1 MNKHFSNSNND
12 PLVAAATEVLNEN
25 ITATDNTFV
34 ILKDNT
40 LAFIDKSINQ
50 TQTIVWVP
58 RGWGSKEV
66 KTETLNKSIK
76 AVVGKVSSVYGP

>member
-1 MNKHFSNSNND
+1 MNIHFSNSNND
-12 PLVAAATEVLNEN
+12 TLVAAATEVLNEN

-40 LAFIDKSINQ
+40 LVFIDKTNPKE
-50 TQTIVWVP
+50 TVVWVP
-58 RGWGSKEV
+58 RGWGAEAI

-76 AVVGKVSSVYGP
+76 AVVGKVADFSRF